1 MRPAF
6 RRRLSLPASTA
17 TLATTALLLA
27 ACVSAPAPVPV
38 SVPAWDT
45 QLVRSA
51 WARDVD
57 AMAAAQDNAAR
68 RAHLERRL
76 HALGLTV
83 THQPFEVGALA
94 GDNLFAEVGGG
105 PAEAP
110 LLLLGA
116 HSDRVDVGR
125 GATDNATGTAVLLAL
140 AERFRQRPLARHR
153 LKLALWDLEEHGLL
167 GAEAYVEAAGSERPA
182 LYVNVDVF
190 GWGDTLWMLA
200 PDPASP
206 LVAASREAATTQGL
220 ALVAGKQ
227 YPPSDHR
234 VFLKAG
240 WPAVSYTLADGDEIP
255 NVVAVFSGKRSM
267 TRPKMLRVI
276 HTADDTVAQID
287 AAAAAKGVDAIEA
300 ALRTWDAS
308 AD

>member
-6 RRRLSLPASTA
+6 RRRLSLLASTA
-17 TLATTALLLA
+17 TLAATTLLLA
-27 ACVSAPAPVPV
+27 ACASAPPPAPTSV
-38 SVPAWDT
+38 STWDA
-45 QLVRSA
+45 QLARSA

-57 AMAAAQDNAAR
+57 ALAAAQDNAAR
-68 RAHLERRL
+68 RAHLEHRL
-76 HALGLTV
+76 HAFGLTV
-83 THQPFEVGALA
+83 THQPFVVGTLA
-94 GDNLFAEVGGG
+94 GDNLFADVGG
-105 PAEAP
+105 PADAP

-116 HSDRVDVGR
+116 HSDRVDAGR
-125 GATDNATGTAVLLAL
+125 GATDNASGSAVVLSL

-153 LKLALWDLEEHGLL
+153 VKLALWDLEEHGLL

-206 LVAASREAATTQGL
+206 LVTASREAATTHGL
-220 ALVAGKQ
+220 QLVAGKQ

-240 WPAVSYTLADGDEIP
+240 WPAVSYTLADRDEIP
-255 NVVAVFSGKRSM
+255 NVIAVFSGKRSM
-267 TRPKMLRVI
+267 SRPKMLRVI
-276 HTADDTVAQID
+276 HTTDDTVAQID
-287 AAAAAKGVDAIEA
+287 SAAAAKGVDAIEA
-300 ALRTWDAS
+300 ALRAWDA
-308 AD
+308 AGD